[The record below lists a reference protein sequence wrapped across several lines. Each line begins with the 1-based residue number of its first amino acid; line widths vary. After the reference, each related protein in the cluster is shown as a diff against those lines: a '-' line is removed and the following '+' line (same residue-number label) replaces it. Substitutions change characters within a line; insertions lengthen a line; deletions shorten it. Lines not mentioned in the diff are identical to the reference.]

1 MQLLALNSEH
11 APHTGSMATTTFGNP
26 KETHWFFQSVSEE

>member
-11 APHTGSMATTTFGNP
+11 APHTGSMATTTFGN
-26 KETHWFFQSVSEE
+26 KKKHIGFSNL